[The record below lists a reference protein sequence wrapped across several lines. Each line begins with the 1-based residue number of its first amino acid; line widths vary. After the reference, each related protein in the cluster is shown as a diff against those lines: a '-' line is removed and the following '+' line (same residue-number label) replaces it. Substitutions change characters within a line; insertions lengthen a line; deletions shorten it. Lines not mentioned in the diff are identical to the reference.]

1 MMNRTVFPVNS
12 SLSTWIVV
20 RDADNTDTNR
30 RALHLK
36 HFAIIT
42 QDQFLGTDLQITLFV
57 AISGTIERVIHRQIL
72 RRVWIRTEADVGC
85 MGELRKS
92 FQSS

>member
-1 MMNRTVFPVNS
+1 MHTCVSRTVLLQKASLFGFLQPCAEHATLYYMMNHIVFPVNR

-30 RALHLK
+30 TALHLK

-42 QDQFLGTDLQITLFV
+42 QDQFLKTGFPDRLILLQS
-57 AISGTIERVIHRQIL
+57 AEQ
-72 RRVWIRTEADVGC
+72 
-85 MGELRKS
+85 
-92 FQSS
+92 